1 MKKNFV
7 LGTLVASI
15 LLTGCGGGGGGSH
28 GGGGTTPVSTQI
40 RALAPNT
47 FAYNLSGTLT
57 TPANGTQTL
66 TASSQRSIVVTSEAT
81 SGQFK
86 LDGTDAVVVNE
97 GSPST
102 ALNFDVEVSQQPNR
116 AVLAR
121 SVDLGD
127 GIKNLNS
134 PTLVFLPGTF
144 TTNTTSAPQTF
155 SFTDGTTATYTFQVG
170 GIESV
175 QVPFGTFDAYVVTSS
190 ITLAPDNK
198 RTGTYYYV
206 PTLGTYVKAVETIT
220 RPDGVAS
227 VTAELRAVS

>member
-1 MKKNFV
+1 MKKHFI
-7 LGTLVASI
+7 LGTLIASI
-15 LLTGCGGGGGGSH
+15 LLAGCGGGGGGSNN
-28 GGGGTTPVSTQI
+28 GGGTPPVSTQI
-40 RALAPNT
+40 RVLAPNT

-57 TPANGTQTL
+57 TPGNGTQTL

-81 SGQFK
+81 AGQFK

-102 ALNFDVEVSQQPNR
+102 AFNFDVEVTQQNDR
-116 AVLAR
+116 SVLAR
-121 SVDLGD
+121 SFDLGD
-127 GIKNLNS
+127 GIKTLNT

-144 TTNTTSAPQTF
+144 TTDTSAQTRTV
-155 SFTDGTTATYTFQVG
+155 SLSDGSTATYSFQVG
-170 GIESV
+170 GIQSV

-206 PTLGTYVKAVETIT
+206 PALGTYVKSVETIT

-227 VTAELRAVS
+227 ITSELRSVS